1 MKNWLLANFICL
13 CSVAFGQTNNRAR
26 DNDILELLNQYFS
39 ETPSSSSMGV
49 PGGKGLMTKRKFQ
62 LSKDSLIIM
71 LHDPKDFISESAFFD
86 TIKIPLSAIQKINLI
101 RATGENGIPG
111 AAIQFT
117 PKKAESQSAK
127 LEDNSAAGNSKLDE
141 KQLNQVRGS
150 SVGQRIAGQAAGVRV
165 SNDNSPGGAPRIN
178 IRGISSMFSGNNP
191 LYIVDDVPMNNIN
204 LLNPD
209 DIASIEILKD
219 ASATALYGV
228 RGANGVVLIKTKK
241 GGEEE
246 PTGNNEKLTPYALWV
261 FGKKAGCFVRIFTA
275 KRLLFHLMKSLLKYS
290 TRLNILTYTLSRHTL
305 NLALP
310 LFLIIL

>member
-1 MKNWLLANFICL
+1 MKNWFIAIFICL
-13 CSVAFGQTNNRAR
+13 CSVAFGQTNTRAR

-49 PGGKGLMTKRKFQ
+49 PGGNGLMTKRKFQ
-62 LSKDSLIIM
+62 LLKDSLIIM
-71 LHDPKDFISESAFFD
+71 LHDPKDFISESPFFD
-86 TIKIPLSAIQKINLI
+86 TIKIPLSAIENIKLI
-101 RATGENGIPG
+101 RGTGENGAPG
-111 AAIQFT
+111 SAIQFT

-178 IRGISSMFSGNNP
+178 IRGISSLFSGNNP

-246 PTGNNEKLTPYALWV
+246 PTGNKENHTPYSLWV
-261 FGKKAGCFVRIFTA
+261 FGEKAKAMKKAKDD
-275 KRLLFHLMKSLLKYS
+275 KRLLDLLQA
-290 TRLNILTYTLSRHTL
+290 RID
-305 NLALP
+305 
-310 LFLIIL
+310 

>member
-1 MKNWLLANFICL
+1 MKNWFIIFLTCL
-13 CSVAFGQTNNRAR
+13 CSVALGQTGTRAR
-26 DNDILELLNQYFS
+26 DKDILELLNQYFS

-49 PGGKGLMTKRKFQ
+49 PGGNGLMTKRKFQ
-62 LSKDSLIIM
+62 LTQDSLIIM
-71 LHDPKDFISESAFFD
+71 LHDPKDFISASPFFD

-101 RATGENGIPG
+101 RANGENGIPG

-117 PKKAESQSAK
+117 PKKRESQPTK
-127 LEDNSAAGNSKLDE
+127 VEDNSAAGNSKLDE

-165 SNDNSPGGAPRIN
+165 SNDNSPGGGARIN
-178 IRGISSMFSGNNP
+178 IRGISSVFSGNNP
-191 LYIVDDVPMNNIN
+191 LYIVDDVPMSNIN

-241 GGEEE
+241 GGEDE
-246 PTGNNEKLTPYALWV
+246 PANNGESITPFALWV
-261 FGKKAGCFVRIFTA
+261 FGNKAKEMKKAKDD
-275 KRLLFHLMKSLLKYS
+275 KRLLDLLQA
-290 TRLNILTYTLSRHTL
+290 RID
-305 NLALP
+305 
-310 LFLIIL
+310 